1 MISHLSGVV
10 ASVEPGRIVV
20 DVGGIGFEVLVPRGV
35 SARAGGEG
43 SLVRLLTHMVVRDD
57 ALILYGF
64 SYPSEREMFRLL
76 IGVNRIGPATAL
88 AVLSTVPVA
97 DIAGA
102 ILAGDQEILTRVPG
116 IGKKGAQRV
125 ILELKDRLRERT
137 DLLVPAAGIT
147 GAGPPGNDALLALV
161 ALGFPRQEALRALAS
176 AAAEGMPSSTEDLV
190 KAALRQIREG

>member
-1 MISHLSGVV
+1 MISHINGVV

-43 SLVRLLTHMVVRDD
+43 SPIRLLTHMAVRDD

-64 SYPSEREMFRLL
+64 TYSSEREMFRLL

-88 AVLSTVPVA
+88 AVLSMVPVA

-102 ILAGDQEILTRVPG
+102 ILAGDQEVLTRVPG

-137 DLLVPAAGIT
+137 DLLVPATGIT
-147 GAGPPGNDALLALV
+147 GSRPPANDALLALL
-161 ALGFPRQEALRALAS
+161 ALGFPRQEAIRALAS
-176 AAAEGMPSSTEDLV
+176 AAAEAVPSSTEDLV